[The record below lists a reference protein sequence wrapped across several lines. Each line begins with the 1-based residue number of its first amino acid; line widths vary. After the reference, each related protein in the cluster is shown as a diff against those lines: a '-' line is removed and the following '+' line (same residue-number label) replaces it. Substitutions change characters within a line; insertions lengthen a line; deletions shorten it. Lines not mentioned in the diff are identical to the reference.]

1 MASCHGVV
9 TPPAL
14 RRRYLE
20 DEREASACPLPRARI
35 EQVGACASPTCT
47 RPGTKRTRIF
57 PLPRTNRTRIEQVL
71 TAVRRLKD
79 LELPPEVPSPNRHET
94 ATPRDRDTAKRRAA
108 AGRGRGPAST
118 PTPACHQVCEALL
131 QSSSPGGPLP
141 RALLGRSGRR
151 AHLVALYAPVCRCIS
166 SNNPMLRSQPSPE
179 RNMCND
185 V

>member
-1 MASCHGVV
+1 
-9 TPPAL
+9 
-14 RRRYLE
+14 
-20 DEREASACPLPRARI
+20 
-35 EQVGACASPTCT
+35 
-47 RPGTKRTRIF
+47 
-57 PLPRTNRTRIEQVL
+57 
-71 TAVRRLKD
+71 VRRLKD

-118 PTPACHQVCEALL
+118 PAPPPLLFSLPLTLLYSPSACCQVCEALL

-151 AHLVALYAPVCRCIS
+151 VHLVALYAPVCRCIS
-166 SNNPMLRSQPSPE
+166 SNNPMLRSQPSPGE
-179 RNMCND
+179 RCLTRFND